1 MNKEGVLV
9 IGSANMDLVVTAQR
23 FPDPGETVFG
33 KKFQMF
39 PGGKGANQAV
49 ASAKLGGKT
58 FFIGKFG
65 NDSFYQTLNE
75 NMKKD
80 GVLLEHTLVENNES
94 TGVAFI
100 IVNNDGQNEIV
111 VISGSNMKLTP
122 HDIEI
127 KKDLFSQVNVVLCQL
142 EIPVNTVSLAAKM
155 AHQNNTVFILNPAPA
170 ADLPAE
176 IFNYIDYLTP
186 NEIELEHISGVKVHD
201 EKTMIEAA
209 KVLLHKGVKNIIIT
223 RGSKGALLINEEE
236 VKNYPVNK
244 VEVVDTTA
252 AGDAFN
258 GAIAYSLS
266 KGRSINEAIRFANVV
281 ASVSV
286 TRMGA
291 QSSMPILEEIK
302 ELVES
307 F

>member
-1 MNKEGVLV
+1 
-9 IGSANMDLVVTAQR
+9 
-23 FPDPGETVFG
+23 
-33 KKFQMF
+33 MF